1 VPATI
6 DPLACTPPSPPE
18 QPQVVVRVDRAGRAP
33 GSVAVRLKYDA
44 GRQAYVYTLPPVT
57 WEKVGDRAAGISLH
71 ASLQFDSPTR
81 MPPPT
86 YAFIPFPSYCLTTP

>member
-1 VPATI
+1 
-6 DPLACTPPSPPE
+6 
-18 QPQVVVRVDRAGRAP
+18 VVVRVDRAGRAP
-33 GSVAVRLKYDA
+33 GSVAVRLTYGVGGSPGYVGEAWMKYDA